1 MKKIKKCL
9 YKYPKM
15 TFISRNQIILLLS
28 FIFLLGV
35 TYILSISYGE
45 NLAKEKSVSE
55 KILAVEDPI
64 YIEEKLKIDLTLVQK
79 YYLKEGETFTGV
91 LRKANIEDEEINDV
105 VDIISKKIDLRKLK
119 VGTLIET
126 YTESIEDTKVINEI
140 IIYPDIE
147 KKIYVQKVKNKFVAG
162 EDKKKLFSKLKLYE
176 VEIHNNIYESLKK
189 LDTPDEVIMEF
200 VQLYSFDIDF
210 QRDIRKGNKIKI
222 FFDIYTDSQNNYV
235 KPGTIYFSKI
245 ILNNESYDLYRFQSE
260 GDEFV
265 EYFNSEGKSATKAL
279 MKTPING
286 ARLSSGFGMRKHPIL
301 GYNKKHQGV
310 DFAAPTGTPI
320 MAAGTGHIEFVGN
333 NGGAGKYIRIKHLN
347 GYKTSYSHL
356 SKYASGI
363 QKNIKI
369 RQGQVIGYVG
379 NTGLSTGPHLH
390 YEVIFN
396 GKRINPM
403 KMKLPSGKQLKDKN
417 LEIFLAEKN
426 RIDAALSELNSMN

>member
-1 MKKIKKCL
+1 
-9 YKYPKM
+9 M
-15 TFISRNQIILLLS
+15 TFINRNQIILLLS
-28 FIFLLGV
+28 FISLIGISYF
-35 TYILSISYGE
+35 LSISFGE
-45 NLAKEKSVSE
+45 NLAREKKVSK
-55 KILAVEDPI
+55 KIITDEDPI
-64 YIEEKLKIDLTLVQK
+64 HIEEKLEIDFTLVQK
-79 YYLKEGETFTGV
+79 YYLQEGETFTGA
-91 LRKANIEDEEINDV
+91 LKQADLQDDEINDV
-105 VDIISKKIDLRKLK
+105 INIISKKIDLRKLK

-126 YTESIEDTKVINEI
+126 YTKSINDKKIINEI

-147 KKIYVQKVKNKFVAG
+147 KKIYVKKVNNKFVAG

-176 VEIHNNIYESLKK
+176 VEIYNSIYESLKK
-189 LDTPDEVIMEF
+189 IDTPDEIIMEF

-222 FFDIYTDSQNNYV
+222 FFEIYTDSQNNYI
-235 KPGTIYFSKI
+235 KSGNINFSEI
-245 ILNNESYDLYRFQSE
+245 ILNDESYELYRFQSE

-265 EYFNSEGKSATKAL
+265 EYFNSDGKSATKAL

-363 QKNIKI
+363 QKNIKV

-403 KMKLPSGKQLKDKN
+403 KMKLPSGKQLKNKN

-426 RIDAALSELNSMN
+426 RINAEISELNSMN

>member
-1 MKKIKKCL
+1 
-9 YKYPKM
+9 M
-15 TFISRNQIILLLS
+15 TFINRNQIILLLS
-28 FIFLLGV
+28 FISLIGISYF
-35 TYILSISYGE
+35 LSISFGE
-45 NLAKEKSVSE
+45 NLAREKKVSK
-55 KILAVEDPI
+55 KIITDEDPI
-64 YIEEKLKIDLTLVQK
+64 HFEEKLEIDFTLVQK
-79 YYLKEGETFTGV
+79 YYLQEGETFTGA
-91 LRKANIEDEEINDV
+91 LKQADLQDDEINDV
-105 VDIISKKIDLRKLK
+105 VNIISKKIDLRKLN

-126 YTESIEDTKVINEI
+126 YTKSVNDKKIINEI

-147 KKIYVQKVKNKFVAG
+147 KKIYVKKVNNKFVAG

-176 VEIHNNIYESLKK
+176 VEIHNSIYESLKK
-189 LDTPDEVIMEF
+189 IDTPDEIIMEF

-222 FFDIYTDSQNNYV
+222 FFEIYTDSQNNYI
-235 KPGTIYFSKI
+235 KSGNINFSEI
-245 ILNNESYDLYRFQSE
+245 ILDDESYELYRFQSE

-265 EYFNSEGKSATKAL
+265 EYFNSDGKSATKAL

-363 QKNIKI
+363 QKNVKV

-417 LEIFLAEKN
+417 LEIFLAEKE
-426 RIDAALSELNSMN
+426 RINAEVSELYSMN

>member
-1 MKKIKKCL
+1 
-9 YKYPKM
+9 M
-15 TFISRNQIILLLS
+15 TFINRNQIILLLS
-28 FIFLLGV
+28 FISLIGISYF
-35 TYILSISYGE
+35 LSISFGE
-45 NLAKEKSVSE
+45 NLAREKKVSK
-55 KILAVEDPI
+55 KIITDEDPI
-64 YIEEKLKIDLTLVQK
+64 HIEEKLEIDFTLVQK
-79 YYLKEGETFTGV
+79 YYLQEGETFTGA
-91 LRKANIEDEEINDV
+91 LKQADLQDDEINDV
-105 VDIISKKIDLRKLK
+105 VYIISKKIDLRKLK

-126 YTESIEDTKVINEI
+126 YTNSINDKKIINEI

-147 KKIYVQKVKNKFVAG
+147 KKIYVKKVNNKFVAG

-176 VEIHNNIYESLKK
+176 VEIHNSIYESLKK
-189 LDTPDEVIMEF
+189 IDTPDEIIMEF

-222 FFDIYTDSQNNYV
+222 FFEIYTDSQNNYI
-235 KPGTIYFSKI
+235 KSGNINFSEI
-245 ILNNESYDLYRFQSE
+245 ILDDESYELYRFQSE

-265 EYFNSEGKSATKAL
+265 EYFNNDGKSATKAL

-363 QKNIKI
+363 QKNIKV

-403 KMKLPSGKQLKDKN
+403 KMKLPSGKQLKNKN

-426 RIDAALSELNSMN
+426 RINVAVSELKSMN

>member
-1 MKKIKKCL
+1 
-9 YKYPKM
+9 M
-15 TFISRNQIILLLS
+15 TFINRNQIILLLS
-28 FIFLLGV
+28 FISLIGISYF
-35 TYILSISYGE
+35 LSISFGE
-45 NLAKEKSVSE
+45 NLAREKKVSK
-55 KILAVEDPI
+55 KIITDEDPI
-64 YIEEKLKIDLTLVQK
+64 HIEEKLEIDFTLVQK
-79 YYLKEGETFTGV
+79 YYLQEGETFTGA
-91 LRKANIEDEEINDV
+91 LKQADLQDDEINDV
-105 VDIISKKIDLRKLK
+105 VNIISKKIDLRKLK

-126 YTESIEDTKVINEI
+126 YTKSVNDKKIINEI

-147 KKIYVQKVKNKFVAG
+147 KKIYVKKVNNKFVVG

-176 VEIHNNIYESLKK
+176 VEIHNSIYESLKK
-189 LDTPDEVIMEF
+189 IDTPDEIIMEF

-222 FFDIYTDSQNNYV
+222 FFEIYTDSQNNFI
-235 KPGTIYFSKI
+235 KSGNINFSEI
-245 ILNNESYDLYRFQSE
+245 ILDDESYELYRFQSE

-265 EYFNSEGKSATKAL
+265 EYFNSDGKSATKAL

-363 QKNIKI
+363 QKNVKV

-417 LEIFLAEKN
+417 LEIFLAEKE
-426 RIDAALSELNSMN
+426 RINAEVSELNSMN

>member
-1 MKKIKKCL
+1 
-9 YKYPKM
+9 M
-15 TFISRNQIILLLS
+15 TFINRNQIILLLS
-28 FIFLLGV
+28 FISLIGISYF
-35 TYILSISYGE
+35 LSISFGE
-45 NLAKEKSVSE
+45 NLAREKKVSK
-55 KILAVEDPI
+55 KIITDEDPI
-64 YIEEKLKIDLTLVQK
+64 HIEEKLEIDFTLVQK
-79 YYLKEGETFTGV
+79 YYLQEGETFTGA
-91 LRKANIEDEEINDV
+91 LKQADLQDDEINDV
-105 VDIISKKIDLRKLK
+105 VNIISKKIDLRKLN

-126 YTESIEDTKVINEI
+126 YTKSVNDKKIINEI

-147 KKIYVQKVKNKFVAG
+147 KKIYVKKVNNKFVAG

-176 VEIHNNIYESLKK
+176 VEIHNSIYESLKK
-189 LDTPDEVIMEF
+189 IDTPDEIIMEF

-222 FFDIYTDSQNNYV
+222 FFEIYTDSQNNYI
-235 KPGTIYFSKI
+235 KSGNINFSEI
-245 ILNNESYDLYRFQSE
+245 ILNDESYELYRFQSE

-265 EYFNSEGKSATKAL
+265 EYFNSDGKSATKAL

-363 QKNIKI
+363 QKNVKV

-417 LEIFLAEKN
+417 LEIFLAEKE
-426 RIDAALSELNSMN
+426 RINAEVSELNSMN

>member
-1 MKKIKKCL
+1 
-9 YKYPKM
+9 
-15 TFISRNQIILLLS
+15 
-28 FIFLLGV
+28 
-35 TYILSISYGE
+35 
-45 NLAKEKSVSE
+45 
-55 KILAVEDPI
+55 
-64 YIEEKLKIDLTLVQK
+64 
-79 YYLKEGETFTGV
+79 
-91 LRKANIEDEEINDV
+91 
-105 VDIISKKIDLRKLK
+105 
-119 VGTLIET
+119 
-126 YTESIEDTKVINEI
+126 
-140 IIYPDIE
+140 
-147 KKIYVQKVKNKFVAG
+147 
-162 EDKKKLFSKLKLYE
+162 
-176 VEIHNNIYESLKK
+176 
-189 LDTPDEVIMEF
+189 
-200 VQLYSFDIDF
+200 
-210 QRDIRKGNKIKI
+210 
-222 FFDIYTDSQNNYV
+222 
-235 KPGTIYFSKI
+235 
-245 ILNNESYDLYRFQSE
+245 
-260 GDEFV
+260 
-265 EYFNSEGKSATKAL
+265 

-363 QKNIKI
+363 QKNIKV

-426 RIDAALSELNSMN
+426 RINAEVSKLNSMN

>member
-1 MKKIKKCL
+1 
-9 YKYPKM
+9 M
-15 TFISRNQIILLLS
+15 TFINRNQIILLLS
-28 FIFLLGV
+28 FISLIGISYF
-35 TYILSISYGE
+35 LSISFGE
-45 NLAKEKSVSE
+45 NLAREKKVSK
-55 KILAVEDPI
+55 KIITDEDPI
-64 YIEEKLKIDLTLVQK
+64 HIEEKLEIDFTLVQK
-79 YYLKEGETFTGV
+79 YYLQEGETFTGA
-91 LRKANIEDEEINDV
+91 LKQADLQDDEINDV
-105 VDIISKKIDLRKLK
+105 VNIISKKIDLRKLN

-126 YTESIEDTKVINEI
+126 YTKSVNDKKIINEI

-147 KKIYVQKVKNKFVAG
+147 KKIYVKKVNNKFVTG

-176 VEIHNNIYESLKK
+176 VEIHNSIYESLKK
-189 LDTPDEVIMEF
+189 IDTPDEIIMEF

-222 FFDIYTDSQNNYV
+222 FFEIYTDSQNNYI
-235 KPGTIYFSKI
+235 KSGNIYFSEI
-245 ILNNESYDLYRFQSE
+245 ILNDESYELYRFQSE

-265 EYFNSEGKSATKAL
+265 EYFNSDGKSATKAL

-363 QKNIKI
+363 QKNVKV

-417 LEIFLAEKN
+417 LEIFLAEKE
-426 RIDAALSELNSMN
+426 RINAEVSELYSMN

>member
-1 MKKIKKCL
+1 
-9 YKYPKM
+9 M
-15 TFISRNQIILLLS
+15 TFINRNQIILLLS
-28 FIFLLGV
+28 FIFLLGIS
-35 TYILSISYGE
+35 YFLSISFGE
-45 NLAKEKSVSE
+45 NLAREKKVSK
-55 KILAVEDPI
+55 KIITDEDPI
-64 YIEEKLKIDLTLVQK
+64 HIEEKLEIDFTLVQK
-79 YYLKEGETFTGV
+79 YYLQEGETFTGA
-91 LRKANIEDEEINDV
+91 LKQADLQDDEINDV
-105 VDIISKKIDLRKLK
+105 VNIISKKIDLRKLK

-126 YTESIEDTKVINEI
+126 YTKSVNDKKIINEI

-147 KKIYVQKVKNKFVAG
+147 KKIYVKKVNNKFVAG

-176 VEIHNNIYESLKK
+176 VEIHNSIYESLKK
-189 LDTPDEVIMEF
+189 IDTPDEIIMEF

-222 FFDIYTDSQNNYV
+222 FFEIYTDSQNNYI
-235 KPGTIYFSKI
+235 KSGNINFSEI
-245 ILNNESYDLYRFQSE
+245 ILDDESYELYRFQSE

-265 EYFNSEGKSATKAL
+265 EYFNSDGKSATKAL

-363 QKNIKI
+363 QKNVKV

-426 RIDAALSELNSMN
+426 RIDAEVSELNSMN

>member
-1 MKKIKKCL
+1 
-9 YKYPKM
+9 M
-15 TFISRNQIILLLS
+15 TFINRNQIILLLS
-28 FIFLLGV
+28 FISLIGISYF
-35 TYILSISYGE
+35 LSISFGE
-45 NLAKEKSVSE
+45 NLAREKKVSK
-55 KILAVEDPI
+55 KIITYEDPI
-64 YIEEKLKIDLTLVQK
+64 HIEEKLEIDFTLVQK
-79 YYLKEGETFTGV
+79 YYLQEGETFTGA
-91 LRKANIEDEEINDV
+91 LKQADLQDDEINDV
-105 VDIISKKIDLRKLK
+105 VNIISKKIDLRKLK

-126 YTESIEDTKVINEI
+126 YTKSVNDKKIINEI

-147 KKIYVQKVKNKFVAG
+147 KKIYVKKVNNKFVAG
-162 EDKKKLFSKLKLYE
+162 EDKTKLFSKLKLYE
-176 VEIHNNIYESLKK
+176 VEIHNSIYESLKK
-189 LDTPDEVIMEF
+189 IDTPDEIIMEF

-222 FFDIYTDSQNNYV
+222 FFEIYTDSQNNYI
-235 KPGTIYFSKI
+235 KSGNIKFSEI
-245 ILNNESYDLYRFQSE
+245 ILNDESYELYRFQSE

-265 EYFNSEGKSATKAL
+265 EYFNSDGKSATKAL

-363 QKNIKI
+363 QKNVKV
-369 RQGQVIGYVG
+369 RQGQIIGYVG

-417 LEIFLAEKN
+417 LEIFFAEKN
-426 RIDAALSELNSMN
+426 RIDTAISELNSMN

>member
-1 MKKIKKCL
+1 
-9 YKYPKM
+9 M
-15 TFISRNQIILLLS
+15 TFINRNQIILLLS
-28 FIFLLGV
+28 FISLIGISYF
-35 TYILSISYGE
+35 LSISFGE
-45 NLAKEKSVSE
+45 NLAREKKVSK
-55 KILAVEDPI
+55 KIITDEDPI
-64 YIEEKLKIDLTLVQK
+64 HIEEKLEIDFTLVQK
-79 YYLKEGETFTGV
+79 YYLQEGETFTGA
-91 LRKANIEDEEINDV
+91 LKQADLQDDEINDV
-105 VDIISKKIDLRKLK
+105 VNIISKKIDLRKLK

-126 YTESIEDTKVINEI
+126 YTKSVNDKKIINEI

-147 KKIYVQKVKNKFVAG
+147 KKIYVKKVNNKFVAG

-176 VEIHNNIYESLKK
+176 VEIHNSIYESLKK
-189 LDTPDEVIMEF
+189 IDTPDEIIMEF

-222 FFDIYTDSQNNYV
+222 FFEMYTDSQNNYV
-235 KPGTIYFSKI
+235 KSGNINFSEI
-245 ILNNESYDLYRFQSE
+245 ILDDESYELYRFQSE

-265 EYFNSEGKSATKAL
+265 EYFNSDGKSATKAL

-363 QKNIKI
+363 QKNVKV

-426 RIDAALSELNSMN
+426 RINAEVSELNSMN

>member
-1 MKKIKKCL
+1 
-9 YKYPKM
+9 M
-15 TFISRNQIILLLS
+15 TFINRNQIILLLS
-28 FIFLLGV
+28 FISLIGISYF
-35 TYILSISYGE
+35 LSISFGE
-45 NLAKEKSVSE
+45 NLAREKKVSK
-55 KILAVEDPI
+55 KIITDEEPI
-64 YIEEKLKIDLTLVQK
+64 HIEEKLEIDFTLVQK
-79 YYLKEGETFTGV
+79 YYLQEGETFTGA
-91 LRKANIEDEEINDV
+91 LKQADLQDDEINDV
-105 VDIISKKIDLRKLK
+105 VNIISKKIDLRKLK

-126 YTESIEDTKVINEI
+126 YTKSINDKKIINEI

-147 KKIYVQKVKNKFVAG
+147 KKIYVKKVNNKFVAG

-176 VEIHNNIYESLKK
+176 VEIHNSIYESLKK
-189 LDTPDEVIMEF
+189 IDTPDEIIMEF

-222 FFDIYTDSQNNYV
+222 FFEIYTDSQNNYI
-235 KPGTIYFSKI
+235 KSGNINFSEI
-245 ILNNESYDLYRFQSE
+245 ILNDESYELYRFQSE

-265 EYFNSEGKSATKAL
+265 EYFNSDGKSATKAL

-363 QKNIKI
+363 QKNVKV

-417 LEIFLAEKN
+417 LEIFLAEKE
-426 RIDAALSELNSMN
+426 RINAEVSELYSMN

>member
-1 MKKIKKCL
+1 
-9 YKYPKM
+9 M
-15 TFISRNQIILLLS
+15 TFINRNQIILLLS
-28 FIFLLGV
+28 FISLIGISYF
-35 TYILSISYGE
+35 LSISFGE
-45 NLAKEKSVSE
+45 NLAREKKVSK
-55 KILAVEDPI
+55 KIITDEDPI
-64 YIEEKLKIDLTLVQK
+64 HIEEKLEIDFTLVQK
-79 YYLKEGETFTGV
+79 YYLQEGETFTGA
-91 LRKANIEDEEINDV
+91 LKQADLQDDEINDV
-105 VDIISKKIDLRKLK
+105 VNIISKKIDLRKLK

-126 YTESIEDTKVINEI
+126 YTKSIKDKNIINEI

-147 KKIYVQKVKNKFVAG
+147 KKIYVQKVDNKFVAG

-176 VEIHNNIYESLKK
+176 VEIHNSIYESLKK
-189 LDTPDEVIMEF
+189 IDTPDEIIMEF

-222 FFDIYTDSQNNYV
+222 FFEIYTDSQNNYI
-235 KPGTIYFSKI
+235 KSGNINFSEI
-245 ILNNESYDLYRFQSE
+245 ILDDESYELYRFQSE

-265 EYFNSEGKSATKAL
+265 EYFNSDGKSATKAL

-363 QKNIKI
+363 QKNVKV

-417 LEIFLAEKN
+417 LEIFLAEKE
-426 RIDAALSELNSMN
+426 RINAEVSELNSMN

>member
-1 MKKIKKCL
+1 
-9 YKYPKM
+9 M
-15 TFISRNQIILLLS
+15 TFINRNQIILLLS
-28 FIFLLGV
+28 IIFLLGIS
-35 TYILSISYGE
+35 YFLSISFGE
-45 NLAKEKSVSE
+45 NLAREKKVSK
-55 KILAVEDPI
+55 KIITNEEPI
-64 YIEEKLKIDLTLVQK
+64 YVEKKLEIDFTLVQK
-79 YYLKEGETFTGV
+79 YYLQEGETFTGA
-91 LRKANIEDEEINDV
+91 LKQADLQDDEINDV
-105 VDIISKKIDLRKLK
+105 VNIISKKIDLRKLK

-126 YTESIEDTKVINEI
+126 YTKSINDKKIINEI

-147 KKIYVQKVKNKFVAG
+147 KKIYVKKVNNKFVAG

-176 VEIHNNIYESLKK
+176 VEIHNSIYESLKK
-189 LDTPDEVIMEF
+189 IDTPDEIIMEF

-222 FFDIYTDSQNNYV
+222 FFEIYTDSQNNYI
-235 KPGTIYFSKI
+235 KSGNINFSEI
-245 ILNNESYDLYRFQSE
+245 ILNDESYELYRFQSE

-265 EYFNSEGKSATKAL
+265 EYFNSDGKSATKAL

-363 QKNIKI
+363 QKNIKV

-426 RIDAALSELNSMN
+426 RINAEVSELNSMN

>member
-1 MKKIKKCL
+1 
-9 YKYPKM
+9 M
-15 TFISRNQIILLLS
+15 TFINRNQIILLLS
-28 FIFLLGV
+28 FISLIGISYF
-35 TYILSISYGE
+35 LSISFGE
-45 NLAKEKSVSE
+45 NLAREKKVSK
-55 KILAVEDPI
+55 KIITDEDPI
-64 YIEEKLKIDLTLVQK
+64 HIEEKLEIDFTLVQK
-79 YYLKEGETFTGV
+79 YYLQEGETFTGA
-91 LRKANIEDEEINDV
+91 LKQADLQDDEINDV
-105 VDIISKKIDLRKLK
+105 VNIISKKIDLRKLK

-126 YTESIEDTKVINEI
+126 YTKSINDKKIINEI

-147 KKIYVQKVKNKFVAG
+147 KKIYVKKVNNKFVAG

-176 VEIHNNIYESLKK
+176 VEIHNSIYESLKK
-189 LDTPDEVIMEF
+189 IDTPDEIIMEF

-222 FFDIYTDSQNNYV
+222 FFEIYTDSQNNYI
-235 KPGTIYFSKI
+235 KSGNINFSEI
-245 ILNNESYDLYRFQSE
+245 ILDDESYELYRFQSE

-265 EYFNSEGKSATKAL
+265 EYFNSDGKSATKAL

-363 QKNIKI
+363 QKNVKV

-426 RIDAALSELNSMN
+426 RINAAVSELSSMN

>member
-1 MKKIKKCL
+1 
-9 YKYPKM
+9 M
-15 TFISRNQIILLLS
+15 TFINRNQIILLLS
-28 FIFLLGV
+28 FISLIGISYF
-35 TYILSISYGE
+35 LSISFGE
-45 NLAKEKSVSE
+45 NLAREK
-55 KILAVEDPI
+55 KISKKIITEDDPI
-64 YIEEKLKIDLTLVQK
+64 HIEEKLEIDFTLVQK
-79 YYLKEGETFTGV
+79 YYLQEGETFTGA
-91 LRKANIEDEEINDV
+91 LKQADLQDDEINDV
-105 VDIISKKIDLRKLK
+105 VNIISKKIDLRKLK

-126 YTESIEDTKVINEI
+126 YTKSVNDKKIINEI

-147 KKIYVQKVKNKFVAG
+147 KKIYVKKVNNKFVAG

-176 VEIHNNIYESLKK
+176 VEIHNSIYESLKK
-189 LDTPDEVIMEF
+189 IDTPDEIIMEF

-222 FFDIYTDSQNNYV
+222 FFEIYTDSQNNYI
-235 KPGTIYFSKI
+235 KSGNINFSEI
-245 ILNNESYDLYRFQSE
+245 ILNDESYELYRFQSE

-265 EYFNSEGKSATKAL
+265 EYFNSDGKSATKAL

-363 QKNIKI
+363 QKNVKV

-417 LEIFLAEKN
+417 LEIFLAEKE
-426 RIDAALSELNSMN
+426 RINAEVSELNSMN

>member
-1 MKKIKKCL
+1 
-9 YKYPKM
+9 M
-15 TFISRNQIILLLS
+15 TFINRNQIILLLS
-28 FIFLLGV
+28 FISLIGISYF
-35 TYILSISYGE
+35 LSISFGE
-45 NLAKEKSVSE
+45 NLAREKKVSK
-55 KILAVEDPI
+55 KIITDEDPI
-64 YIEEKLKIDLTLVQK
+64 HIEEKLEIDFTLVQK
-79 YYLKEGETFTGV
+79 YYLQEGETFTGA
-91 LRKANIEDEEINDV
+91 LKQADLQDDEINDV
-105 VDIISKKIDLRKLK
+105 VNIISKKIDLRKLK

-126 YTESIEDTKVINEI
+126 YTKSINDKKIINEI

-147 KKIYVQKVKNKFVAG
+147 KKIYVKKVNNKFVAG

-176 VEIHNNIYESLKK
+176 VEIHNSIYESLKK
-189 LDTPDEVIMEF
+189 IDTPDEIIMEF

-222 FFDIYTDSQNNYV
+222 FFEIYTDSQNNYI
-235 KPGTIYFSKI
+235 KSGNINFSEI
-245 ILNNESYDLYRFQSE
+245 ILDDESYELYRFQSE

-265 EYFNSEGKSATKAL
+265 EYFNSDGKSATKAL

-363 QKNIKI
+363 QKNIKV

-417 LEIFLAEKN
+417 LEIFLAEKE
-426 RIDAALSELNSMN
+426 RINAEVSELNSMN

>member
-1 MKKIKKCL
+1 
-9 YKYPKM
+9 M
-15 TFISRNQIILLLS
+15 TFINRNQIILLLS
-28 FIFLLGV
+28 FISLIGISYF
-35 TYILSISYGE
+35 LSISFGE
-45 NLAKEKSVSE
+45 NLAREKKVSK
-55 KILAVEDPI
+55 KIITDEEPI
-64 YIEEKLKIDLTLVQK
+64 HIEEKLEIDFTLVQK
-79 YYLKEGETFTGV
+79 YYLQEGETFTGA
-91 LRKANIEDEEINDV
+91 LKQADLQDDEINDV
-105 VDIISKKIDLRKLK
+105 VNIISKKIDLRKLK

-126 YTESIEDTKVINEI
+126 YTKSVNDKKIINEI

-147 KKIYVQKVKNKFVAG
+147 KKIYVKKVNNKFVAG

-176 VEIHNNIYESLKK
+176 VEIHNSIYESLKK
-189 LDTPDEVIMEF
+189 IDTPDEIIMEF

-222 FFDIYTDSQNNYV
+222 FFEMYTDSQNNYV
-235 KPGTIYFSKI
+235 KSGNINFSEI
-245 ILNNESYDLYRFQSE
+245 ILDDESYELYRFQSE

-265 EYFNSEGKSATKAL
+265 EYFNSDGKSATKAL

-363 QKNIKI
+363 QKNVKV

-417 LEIFLAEKN
+417 LEIFLAEKE
-426 RIDAALSELNSMN
+426 RINAEVSELNSMN

>member
-1 MKKIKKCL
+1 
-9 YKYPKM
+9 M
-15 TFISRNQIILLLS
+15 TFINKNQIILLLS
-28 FIFLLGV
+28 FIFLLGIS
-35 TYILSISYGE
+35 YILSISFGE
-45 NLAKEKSVSE
+45 NLAREKKVSK
-55 KILAVEDPI
+55 KIITDEDPMH
-64 YIEEKLKIDLTLVQK
+64 IEEKLEIDFTLVQK
-79 YYLKEGETFTGV
+79 YYLQEGETFTGA
-91 LRKANIEDEEINDV
+91 LKQADLQDDEINDV
-105 VDIISKKIDLRKLK
+105 VNIISKKIDLRKLK

-126 YTESIEDTKVINEI
+126 YTKSVNDKKIINEI

-147 KKIYVQKVKNKFVAG
+147 KKIYVKKVNNKFVAG
-162 EDKKKLFSKLKLYE
+162 EDKTKLFSKLKLYE
-176 VEIHNNIYESLKK
+176 VEIHNSIYESLKK
-189 LDTPDEVIMEF
+189 IDTPDEIIMEF

-222 FFDIYTDSQNNYV
+222 FFEIYTDSQNNYI
-235 KPGTIYFSKI
+235 KSGNINFSEI
-245 ILNNESYDLYRFQSE
+245 ILDDESYELYRFQSE

-265 EYFNSEGKSATKAL
+265 EYFNSDGKSATKAL

-363 QKNIKI
+363 QKNVKV

-417 LEIFLAEKN
+417 LEIFLAEKE
-426 RIDAALSELNSMN
+426 RINAEVSELNSMN

>member
-1 MKKIKKCL
+1 
-9 YKYPKM
+9 
-15 TFISRNQIILLLS
+15 
-28 FIFLLGV
+28 
-35 TYILSISYGE
+35 
-45 NLAKEKSVSE
+45 
-55 KILAVEDPI
+55 
-64 YIEEKLKIDLTLVQK
+64 
-79 YYLKEGETFTGV
+79 
-91 LRKANIEDEEINDV
+91 
-105 VDIISKKIDLRKLK
+105 
-119 VGTLIET
+119 
-126 YTESIEDTKVINEI
+126 
-140 IIYPDIE
+140 
-147 KKIYVQKVKNKFVAG
+147 
-162 EDKKKLFSKLKLYE
+162 
-176 VEIHNNIYESLKK
+176 
-189 LDTPDEVIMEF
+189 MEF

-222 FFDIYTDSQNNYV
+222 FFEIYTDSQNNYI
-235 KPGTIYFSKI
+235 KSGNINFSEI
-245 ILNNESYDLYRFQSE
+245 ILDDESYELYRFQSE

-265 EYFNSEGKSATKAL
+265 EYFNSDGKSATKAL

-363 QKNIKI
+363 QKNVKV

-417 LEIFLAEKN
+417 LEIFLAEKE
-426 RIDAALSELNSMN
+426 RINTEVSELNSMNLLLR

>member
-1 MKKIKKCL
+1 
-9 YKYPKM
+9 M
-15 TFISRNQIILLLS
+15 TFINRNQIILLLS
-28 FIFLLGV
+28 FISLIGISYF
-35 TYILSISYGE
+35 LSISFGE
-45 NLAKEKSVSE
+45 NLAREKKVSK
-55 KILAVEDPI
+55 KIITDEDPI
-64 YIEEKLKIDLTLVQK
+64 HIEEKLEIDFTLVQK
-79 YYLKEGETFTGV
+79 YYLQEGETFTGA
-91 LRKANIEDEEINDV
+91 LKQADLQDDEINDV
-105 VDIISKKIDLRKLK
+105 VNIISKKIDLRKLN

-126 YTESIEDTKVINEI
+126 YTKSINDKKIINEI

-147 KKIYVQKVKNKFVAG
+147 KKIYVKKVNNKFVAG

-176 VEIHNNIYESLKK
+176 VEIHNSIYESLKK
-189 LDTPDEVIMEF
+189 IDTPDEIIMEF

-222 FFDIYTDSQNNYV
+222 FFEIYTDSQNNYI
-235 KPGTIYFSKI
+235 KSGNINFSEI
-245 ILNNESYDLYRFQSE
+245 ILSDESYELYRFQLG

-265 EYFNSEGKSATKAL
+265 EYFNSDGKSATKAL

-363 QKNIKI
+363 QKNVKV

-417 LEIFLAEKN
+417 LEIFLAEKE
-426 RIDAALSELNSMN
+426 RINAEVSELNSMN

>member
-1 MKKIKKCL
+1 
-9 YKYPKM
+9 M
-15 TFISRNQIILLLS
+15 TFINRNQIILLLS
-28 FIFLLGV
+28 FISLIGISYF
-35 TYILSISYGE
+35 LSISFGE
-45 NLAKEKSVSE
+45 NLAREKKVSK
-55 KILAVEDPI
+55 KIITDEDPI
-64 YIEEKLKIDLTLVQK
+64 HIEEKLEIDFTLVQK
-79 YYLKEGETFTGV
+79 YYLQEGGTFTGA
-91 LRKANIEDEEINDV
+91 LKQADLQDDEINDV
-105 VDIISKKIDLRKLK
+105 VNIISKKIDLRKLN

-126 YTESIEDTKVINEI
+126 YTKSVNDKKIINEI

-147 KKIYVQKVKNKFVAG
+147 KKIYVKKVNNKFVAG

-176 VEIHNNIYESLKK
+176 VEIHNSIYESLKK
-189 LDTPDEVIMEF
+189 IDTPDEIIMEF

-222 FFDIYTDSQNNYV
+222 FFEIYTDSQNNYI
-235 KPGTIYFSKI
+235 KSGNINFSEI
-245 ILNNESYDLYRFQSE
+245 ILDDESYELYRFQSE

-265 EYFNSEGKSATKAL
+265 EYFNSDGKSATKAL

-363 QKNIKI
+363 QKNVKV

-417 LEIFLAEKN
+417 LEIFLAEKE
-426 RIDAALSELNSMN
+426 RINAEVSELYAMN

>member
-1 MKKIKKCL
+1 
-9 YKYPKM
+9 M
-15 TFISRNQIILLLS
+15 TFINRNQIILLLS
-28 FIFLLGV
+28 FIFLLGIS
-35 TYILSISYGE
+35 YFLSISFGE
-45 NLAKEKSVSE
+45 NLVREKKVSK
-55 KILAVEDPI
+55 KIITDEDPI
-64 YIEEKLKIDLTLVQK
+64 HIEEKLEIDFTLVQK
-79 YYLKEGETFTGV
+79 YYLQEGETFTGA
-91 LRKANIEDEEINDV
+91 LKQADLQDDEINDV
-105 VDIISKKIDLRKLK
+105 VNIISKKIDLRKLN

-126 YTESIEDTKVINEI
+126 YTKSVNDKKIINEI

-147 KKIYVQKVKNKFVAG
+147 KKIYVKKVNNKFVAG

-176 VEIHNNIYESLKK
+176 VEIHNSIYESLKK
-189 LDTPDEVIMEF
+189 IDTPDEIIMEF

-222 FFDIYTDSQNNYV
+222 FFEIYTDSQNNYI
-235 KPGTIYFSKI
+235 KSGNINFSEI
-245 ILNNESYDLYRFQSE
+245 ILDDESYELYRFQSE

-265 EYFNSEGKSATKAL
+265 EYFNSDGKSATKAL

-363 QKNIKI
+363 QKNVKV

-417 LEIFLAEKN
+417 LEIFLAEKE
-426 RIDAALSELNSMN
+426 RINAEVSELYSMN